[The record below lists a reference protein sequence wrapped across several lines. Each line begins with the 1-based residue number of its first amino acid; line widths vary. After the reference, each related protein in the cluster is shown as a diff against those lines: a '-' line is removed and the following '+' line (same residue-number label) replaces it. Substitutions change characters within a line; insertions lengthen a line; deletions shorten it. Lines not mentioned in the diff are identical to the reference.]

1 MNKVIIYKNDSG
13 GVSVVYP
20 TGELPIDQVLKRDCP
35 ADAQI
40 YDQNR
45 LPEADTDFFDAWELN
60 DGLVTV
66 NLTKARKLT
75 IDRINSLARVSAAH
89 RRDNTAIGLDNAIS
103 DTEFTDMLINMRA
116 QANAADSLDQLRAVD
131 FGKISHQ

>member
-20 TGELPIDQVLKRDCP
+20 TGELPINEVLKRDCP
-35 ADAQI
+35 TDAQI

-45 LPEADTDFFDAWELN
+45 LPESDADFFDAWELN
-60 DGLVTV
+60 DDLVTV
-66 NLTKARKLT
+66 NLIKAKKIT
-75 IDRINSLARVSAAH
+75 IDRINSLARISAAH

-103 DTEFTDMLINMRA
+103 DTEFTDMLISMRA
-116 QANAADSLDQLRAVD
+116 QVNAALSLDQLRAVD

>member
-20 TGELPIDQVLKRDCP
+20 TGELPINEVLKRDCP
-35 ADAQI
+35 TDAQI

-45 LPEADTDFFDAWELN
+45 LPESDADFFDAWELN
-60 DGLVTV
+60 DGEVTV
-66 NLTKARKLT
+66 NLVKARKIT
-75 IDRINSLARVSAAH
+75 TDRINNLARVSASR

-103 DTEFTDMLINMRA
+103 DTEFTDMLIHLRA
-116 QANAADSLDQLRAVD
+116 QVNAADSLDQLRAVD
-131 FGKISHQ
+131 FDKISHQ

>member
-20 TGELPIDQVLKRDCP
+20 TGELPIDEVLKRDCP
-35 ADAQI
+35 TDAQI

-45 LPEADTDFFDAWELN
+45 LPESEADFFDAWELN
-60 DGLVTV
+60 DGAVTV
-66 NLTKARKLT
+66 NLIKARKIT
-75 IDRINSLARVSAAH
+75 TDRINNLARVSAGH

-103 DTEFTDMLINMRA
+103 DTEFTDMLVNIRA
-116 QANAADSLDQLRAVD
+116 DVNAADSLDQLRAVD

>member
-20 TGELPIDQVLKRDCP
+20 TGELPIEEVLKRDCP
-35 ADAQI
+35 TDAQI

-45 LPEADTDFFDAWELN
+45 LPESDADFFDAWELN

-66 NLTKARKLT
+66 NLVKARNIT
-75 IDRINSLARVSAAH
+75 TDRINSLARIQAGARSS
-89 RRDNTAIGLDNAIS
+89 NTAIGLPNVIT
-103 DTEFTDMLINMRA
+103 DTEFTDILIN
-116 QANAADSLDQLRAVD
+116 LRAAVTAATTLAELRQID
-131 FGKISHQ
+131 LSVISAA

>member
-20 TGELPIDQVLKRDCP
+20 TGELPIDEVLKRDCP
-35 ADAQI
+35 TDAQI

-45 LPEADTDFFDAWELN
+45 LPESDADFFDAWELH

-66 NLTKARKLT
+66 DLVKARKIT
-75 IDRINSLARVSAAH
+75 VDRINNLARTAVGH
-89 RRDNTAIGLDNAIS
+89 RRDTIAIGLENAIS
-103 DTEFTDMLINMRA
+103 DTEFTDMLIGMRA
-116 QANAADSLDQLRAVD
+116 EVNAAESLQQLRAVD
-131 FGKISHQ
+131 LTKISHH